1 MLELLVATLI
11 QVTVLTSGS
20 APVKTT
26 TATTSTTTTVRTS
39 AAAPTSTTSI
49 GTSGWDDRN

>member
-1 MLELLVATLI
+1 MLELIIAALI

-26 TATTSTTTTVRTS
+26 TAPTNTTTVQS
-39 AAAPTSTTSI
+39 AAAPNTNTSI

>member
-1 MLELLVATLI
+1 MLELIIAALI

-26 TATTSTTTTVRTS
+26 TTSTTAVKTS

>member
-1 MLELLVATLI
+1 MLELIVAALV
-11 QVTVLTSGS
+11 QFTVLTSGT

-26 TATTSTTTTVRTS
+26 TPTNTTTVQS
-39 AAAPTSTTSI
+39 AAAPTTTNGI

>member
-1 MLELLVATLI
+1 MLELIVAALI

-20 APVKTT
+20 APIKTT
-26 TATTSTTTTVRTS
+26 TTSTSTTTVQS
-39 AAAPTSTTSI
+39 AAAPTTNTGI

>member
-1 MLELLVATLI
+1 MLELIVAALI
-11 QVTVLTSGS
+11 QVSVLTSGS

-26 TATTSTTTTVRTS
+26 TPTNATTVQS

>member
-1 MLELLVATLI
+1 MFELIIAALI

-26 TATTSTTTTVRTS
+26 TNSTSTPTVQSSTAPANTTN
-39 AAAPTSTTSI
+39 I

>member
-1 MLELLVATLI
+1 MLELIVAALI
-11 QVTVLTSGS
+11 QFPVVTSGS

-26 TATTSTTTTVRTS
+26 TTSTSTTTVRS
-39 AAAPTSTTSI
+39 AAAPTTSTGI